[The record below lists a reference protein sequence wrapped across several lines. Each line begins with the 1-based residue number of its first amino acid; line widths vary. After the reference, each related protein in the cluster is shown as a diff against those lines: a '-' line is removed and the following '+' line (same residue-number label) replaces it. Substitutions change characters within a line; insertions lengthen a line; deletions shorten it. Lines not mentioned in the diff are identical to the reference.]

1 MDELLVVKLL
11 FGGAG
16 TYALGQSFRLP
27 QLIRDWRAFRQ
38 WQRAQSSSPA
48 AETSGPGQASLP
60 HLTTPAKRLA
70 GAGWAMETPPQLSRT
85 IAEMVRL
92 LPNAQY
98 RIPLGWSV
106 DNTGRASL
114 SCGALVN
121 DINHI
126 AVTGQSD
133 MGKDNAVRSM
143 LFSLTALHRPSEV
156 QVCILDGKGLDFSDW
171 LPKAHTWR
179 VARRP
184 EEIKPAMEAL
194 TGERER
200 RFSMLDKA
208 GVKKWEKY
216 TGGDLPLLVVYIS
229 ELSLLADALPTRAA
243 LEQWLN
249 SELAAG
255 RAFGIRFIVGTQNLS
270 NYGTRWRS
278 QISCFLATF
287 QPDASQDAPN
297 TGLETKQIRERGA
310 IPPSQLPGAPIGKG
324 VFTLACGGM
333 VATLR
338 FPLVTDE
345 EIAARLDRMPDRVVQ
360 ADDDEFGLSGIEAPA
375 FAAAPPV
382 PVAAAVQ
389 TAGLVPRRAPEA
401 ASMVVAASL
410 AAAPASGEIPRMIEP
425 ASSAPSPAGAVG
437 DDLVERTAY
446 AIFLMETQRE
456 RELAAAIERAG
467 ARASAPEEERA
478 AYAIYLIDKKQVDGV
493 SRAVERA
500 WNVKRGGGST
510 FKNAKTRVETLMAQR
525 PGVQSLTTA

>member
-38 WQRAQSSSPA
+38 WQRAQSASPA
-48 AETSGPGQASLP
+48 AESSVQAPLQHLSTS
-60 HLTTPAKRLA
+60 AKRLP
-70 GAGWAMETPPQLSRT
+70 GAGWAMETPPPLSRT

-92 LPNAQY
+92 LPHAQY

-106 DNTGRASL
+106 DNNGRASL
-114 SCGALVN
+114 SCGGLVN

-171 LPKAHTWR
+171 LPKEHTWR

-194 TGERER
+194 TAERER
-200 RFSMLDKA
+200 RFGILDQA
-208 GVKKWEKY
+208 GVKKWETY

-229 ELSLLADALPTRAA
+229 ELSLLADALPTRTA

-297 TGLETKQIRERGA
+297 TGLDTKQIRERGA
-310 IPPSQLPGAPIGKG
+310 IPPSQLPGAPTGKG
-324 VFTLACGGM
+324 VFTLVCGGL

-338 FPLVTDE
+338 FPFVTDE
-345 EIAARLDRMPDRVVQ
+345 EIAARLDRMPDQVVQ
-360 ADDDEFGLSGIEAPA
+360 ADDEFGLFGTEAPA
-375 FAAAPPV
+375 FTPAPTV
-382 PVAAAVQ
+382 PVVAAVQ
-389 TAGLVPRRAPEA
+389 TPGLVTERAPKA
-401 ASMVVAASL
+401 APAVVVGNP
-410 AAAPASGEIPRMIEP
+410 AAAPASAEIRRLGEP
-425 ASSAPSPAGAVG
+425 ASSAPPAAGAAG
-437 DDLVERTAY
+437 DDLV
-446 AIFLMETQRE
+446 
-456 RELAAAIERAG
+456 
-467 ARASAPEEERA
+467 
-478 AYAIYLIDKKQVDGV
+478 
-493 SRAVERA
+493 
-500 WNVKRGGGST
+500 
-510 FKNAKTRVETLMAQR
+510 
-525 PGVQSLTTA
+525 

>member
-1 MDELLVVKLL
+1 
-11 FGGAG
+11 
-16 TYALGQSFRLP
+16 
-27 QLIRDWRAFRQ
+27 
-38 WQRAQSSSPA
+38 
-48 AETSGPGQASLP
+48 
-60 HLTTPAKRLA
+60 
-70 GAGWAMETPPQLSRT
+70 
-85 IAEMVRL
+85 
-92 LPNAQY
+92 
-98 RIPLGWSV
+98 
-106 DNTGRASL
+106 RASL

-133 MGKDNAVRSM
+133 MGKDNVVRSM

-194 TGERER
+194 TEERER
-200 RFSMLDKA
+200 RFGILDKA

-297 TGLETKQIRERGA
+297 TGLDTKQIRERGA

-345 EIAARLDRMPDRVVQ
+345 EIAARLHRMPDRVEQV
-360 ADDDEFGLSGIEAPA
+360 DDDEFGLFGMEAPA
-375 FAAAPPV
+375 FTSTPTV
-382 PVAAAVQ
+382 PVVAPEQAP
-389 TAGLVPRRAPEA
+389 GLVPQRAPESA
-401 ASMVVAASL
+401 PKVVMPSSVVA
-410 AAAPASGEIPRMIEP
+410 PVSGEMARVAEP
-425 ASSAPSPAGAVG
+425 ATAATPPVATPA
-437 DDLVERTAY
+437 DDLVERTSY
-446 AIFLMETQRE
+446 SLFLIETQRE
-456 RELAAAIERAG
+456 RDLGAAVARAG

-500 WNVKRGGGST
+500 WHVKRGGGST
-510 FKNAKTRVETLMAQR
+510 FKNAKALVETLMAQR
-525 PGVQSLTTA
+525 PAVQTTTAA

>member
-38 WQRAQSSSPA
+38 WQRAQSASPA
-48 AETSGPGQASLP
+48 AESSVQAPLP
-60 HLTTPAKRLA
+60 HLSTSAKRLP
-70 GAGWAMETPPQLSRT
+70 GAGWAMETPPPLSRT

-92 LPNAQY
+92 LPHAQY

-143 LFSLTALHRPSEV
+143 LFSLTALHRSSEV

-184 EEIKPAMEAL
+184 EEIKPALEAL
-194 TGERER
+194 TAERER
-200 RFSMLDKA
+200 RFGLLDRA
-208 GVKKWEKY
+208 GVKKWETY

-229 ELSLLADALPTRAA
+229 ELSLLADALPTRTA

-310 IPPSQLPGAPIGKG
+310 IPPSQLPGAPTGNG
-324 VFTLACGGM
+324 VFTLVCGGL

-338 FPLVTDE
+338 FPFVTDE
-345 EIAARLDRMPDRVVQ
+345 EIAARLDRMPDQVVQ
-360 ADDDEFGLSGIEAPA
+360 ADDEFGLFGMEAPA
-375 FAAAPPV
+375 FAPAPTV
-382 PVAAAVQ
+382 PVAAAVH
-389 TAGLVPRRAPEA
+389 TPGLVTERAPKA
-401 ASMVVAASL
+401 TPTVVVGSL
-410 AAAPASGEIPRMIEP
+410 AAAPVSGEIPRMIEP
-425 ASSAPSPAGAVG
+425 ASSAPLGAGAAC

-467 ARASAPEEERA
+467 RRASAPEEERA

-500 WNVKRGGGST
+500 WNVKRGGGAT
-510 FKNAKTRVETLMAQR
+510 FKNAKTQVETLMAQR
-525 PGVQSLTTA
+525 PAVHSSTTA